1 MNSSNQSFET
11 MFAQEIASLSSDLQN
26 PLQTLAQITT
36 AILLSFALAL
46 AVCLVYRQTHRGLQY
61 SRSFVFTL
69 ALLAPIVSVIMVVV
83 EGSLAR
89 AFAVLG
95 ALSLVRFRTAV
106 KDTTD
111 LAYVFWAITVG
122 LCVGTN
128 HHLTAV
134 AATVLIAIAIGILS
148 WSRFGAGHSDDY
160 VLRFSVDSNN
170 GAESHYQQTF
180 KKMLKKAT
188 LLDMHALSKG
198 AGMDV
203 VYAVSFNNANGIQP
217 FVQELSNIQGVER
230 VGLINSK
237 EEVES

>member
-1 MNSSNQSFET
+1 MSSSSQSFEAIFT
-11 MFAQEIASLSSDLQN
+11 QEIANLSFDLQN
-26 PLQTLAQITT
+26 PLQTLTQISTT
-36 AILLSFALAL
+36 ILLAFALAL
-46 AVCLVYRQTHRGLQY
+46 AICMVYRQTHRGLQY

-69 ALLAPIVSVIMVVV
+69 ALMSPIVSVIMVVV

-134 AATVLIAIAIGILS
+134 AATVLIALAIGILS
-148 WSRFGAGHSDDY
+148 WVRFGAGHSDDY
-160 VLRFSVDSNN
+160 VLRFSVDSRN
-170 GAESHYQQTF
+170 GAESHYQETF
-180 KKMLKKAT
+180 KRMLKKAT
-188 LLDMHALSKG
+188 LLDVHALNKG

-203 VYAVSFNNANGIQP
+203 VYAVSFNNPNAIRP
-217 FVQELSNIQGVER
+217 FVQELSSIEGVDR
-230 VGLINSK
+230 VGLVNSK

>member
-1 MNSSNQSFET
+1 MSSSNQNFE
-11 MFAQEIASLSSDLQN
+11 ALLLQDLALDLQN
-26 PLQTLAQITT
+26 PVQTLTQISIT
-36 AILLSFALAL
+36 ILLSFALAL

-134 AATVLIAIAIGILS
+134 AATVLIAAAIGMLS
-148 WSRFGAGHSDDY
+148 WSRFGAGHADDY
-160 VLRFSVDSNN
+160 VLRFSVSSSN

-180 KKMLKKAT
+180 KRLLKKAT
-188 LLDMHALSKG
+188 LLDMHILGKG
-198 AGMDV
+198 QGMDV
-203 VYAVSFNNANGIQP
+203 VYSVSFNHPNGVRP
-217 FVQELSNIQGVER
+217 FMQELSGIEGVER
-230 VGLINSK
+230 VGLVNSK